1 MRLRVIAGVLAS
13 FVTALATA
21 WADDRIMGTDR
32 PWPPIVL
39 SPPAD
44 TGKPLLP
51 PAPGAG
57 VQGPDACA
65 APLPCGTRLLGT
77 ARRNGGVELQVPAL
91 RW

>member
-1 MRLRVIAGVLAS
+1 MQLRVIAGALAS
-13 FVTALATA
+13 FLAALPAA
-21 WADDRIMGTDR
+21 WADDRVIGTDR
-32 PWPPIVL
+32 PWPPLML

-57 VQGPDACA
+57 VRDPEGCTPA
-65 APLPCGTRLLGT
+65 LPCGTRLLGT
-77 ARRNGGVELQVPAL
+77 VRRNGGVELQVPAL